1 MATPAAMRM
10 LVAGGEGAALD
21 KRKLSASAHRPP
33 RRFFMSAEY
42 CSPYPHHSWLAHW
55 IAVRPPQVFDV
66 HERCHVAHHL
76 LLTTS
81 GDADIRWMSGGTEMA
96 YHSAIGSLSFFPC
109 DHQPHSLSITAV
121 DGFIAYDLII
131 PDRQLRTACVAEGV
145 PPMGEL
151 RVVPGFR
158 DGLLEAS
165 LLRLSTPAAGRQVSE
180 DIGDEIAARQIL
192 LRLGTLVGAGPPVWH
207 SDGSVFAP
215 AIMRQLV
222 ASIDAHLVVPLSL
235 ATLADTVRL
244 STGHFARKF
253 HHSAGLSVNRFIN
266 TRRISASFPLLLQGT
281 SPLAAIAMDVG
292 FSSQSHFT
300 RLFTGLTGIT
310 PDQFRRLHPRV
321 VG

>member
-1 MATPAAMRM
+1 MS
-10 LVAGGEGAALD
+10 GE
-21 KRKLSASAHRPP
+21 H
-33 RRFFMSAEY
+33 

-81 GDADIRWMSGGTEMA
+81 GAADIRWTSGGTEMA

-109 DHQPHSLSITAV
+109 DDQPHTLSITAV

-131 PDRQLRTACVAEGV
+131 PNRHLRTAWAAEDV

-151 RVVPGFR
+151 RVMLGFR
-158 DGLLEAS
+158 DVLLEAS
-165 LLRLSTPAAGRQVSE
+165 LLRLSTPAAGRQISE
-180 DIGDEIAARQIL
+180 DIGDEIAARQVL
-192 LRLGTLVGAGPPVWH
+192 LRLGTLAGAGPPVWR

-235 ATLADTVRL
+235 VTMADTVRL
-244 STGHFARKF
+244 SPGHFARKF
-253 HHSAGLSVNRFIN
+253 HDSAGLSINRFIN
-266 TRRISASFPLLLQGT
+266 VRRISASFTLLQQGRST
-281 SPLAAIAMDVG
+281 LAGIAMDVG

-300 RLFTGLTGIT
+300 RLFTGLTGIS
-310 PDQFRRLHPRV
+310 PDQFRRLHRRV
-321 VG
+321 IG